1 MTLPSLP
8 TDLAIANQSFPAF
21 RSDLNVVLDAI
32 KQNHA
37 IASSTRPA
45 YAEQGM
51 FWLDYSTASAPILK
65 FYDGNDDITFATFNV
80 SANTVNISDS
90 ATDVVGDT
98 SPQLGGSL
106 DVNGNAIVSAS
117 NGNIAITPN
126 GSGKVILDGLSHPT
140 ADGSANQVLKTDGSG
155 NLAFVT
161 PFLTSVQNTFTKS
174 QIPST
179 FSATLAS
186 VSGVLN
192 FDTYQNFIVTLASGS
207 QSLAEPT
214 TEDGNVGQTGVIIF
228 IQPSSSGAGSVS
240 LHGHYETAGA
250 GGASSLGLSATNN
263 QYDVV
268 PYVIKASGS
277 VLLGTPQLN
286 FG

>member
-1 MTLPSLP
+1 MTLPTLP
-8 TDLAIANQSFPAF
+8 TDLAVANQSFPAF
-21 RSDLNVVLDAI
+21 RSDLNAVLDAI

-65 FYDGNDDITFATFNV
+65 FYDGSDDITFATFNV
-80 SANTVNISDS
+80 SANTVNVSDS
-90 ATDVVGDT
+90 ASDILGDT

-106 DVNGNAIVSAS
+106 DVNGNSIVSAS

-161 PFLTSVQNTFTKS
+161 PFLTSVQNTFTKA

-186 VSGVLN
+186 VSGVLD
-192 FDTYQNFIVTLASGS
+192 FDTYQNFIVTLSAG
-207 QSLAEPT
+207 ANTFANPT
-214 TEDGNVGQTGVIIF
+214 TEASQIGQTGVIIF
-228 IQPSSSGAGSVS
+228 IQRASGNASSLSFADPTD
-240 LHGHYETAGA
+240 YETAGSA
-250 GGASSLGLSATNN
+250 GITLSTEVND
-263 QYDVV
+263 YDVV
-268 PYVIKASGS
+268 PYIVKADNSI
-277 VLLGTPQLN
+277 LLGSPQLN